1 METFVFHIKWQRI
14 MRDFGLSGDDI
25 ASVYDALADYVENGS
40 TPCLTETAR
49 MAFTFIVNQIDA
61 DKTKY
66 NEVRAKRSE
75 AGKKGM
81 QHRYQDNANDNKS
94 NKTNKCYQDET
105 NITSVTDNVYVYD
118 NDIYKK
124 NISNE
129 ILKKGSKKI
138 DASKIDDISFEFVP
152 VMQNWFAYK
161 QSKRQAYKSMQSATK
176 CYKQLYELSNGDS
189 ATAEKIVNQ
198 SIANN
203 WAGLF
208 EIKTPSSNGT
218 NWKSYQQQERD
229 YKKEQYD
236 RFEQNIVGKLSQHFG
251 GI

>member
-49 MAFTFIVNQIDA
+49 MAFTFIVNQIDE

-105 NITSVTDNVYVYD
+105 NITSVTDNVYVY
-118 NDIYKK
+118 NKEKTISKEIVKK
-124 NISNE
+124 
-129 ILKKGSKKI
+129 K
-138 DASKIDDISFEFVP
+138 
-152 VMQNWFAYK
+152 
-161 QSKRQAYKSMQSATK
+161 ATK
-176 CYKQLYELSNGDS
+176 VATLTERKEIFKSSLEPYLAKYSREMLNDFYVYWTEENQTGTKMRFELEKTWGLGGRLATWAKRENNFKTTSNGN
-189 ATAEKIVNQ
+189 T
-198 SIANN
+198 
-203 WAGLF
+203 L
-208 EIKTPSSNGT
+208 
-218 NWKSYQQQERD
+218 KSYQQIEREHRA
-229 YKKEQYD
+229 K
-236 RFEQNIVGKLSQHFG
+236 QHSDFAQDIIRSLG
-251 GI
+251 S